1 MIPKPPMIALD
12 TRATS
17 HMSVGMLSYAR
28 AIAARVPLLA
38 PDLSFATFGS
48 GDNFDLN
55 EQVKMPLWIVR
66 NRPRLVHF
74 LCVYTP
80 RVIPAPYVVTI
91 HDLIDLH
98 YPQFGKKKVGPYYEN
113 VVAPVA
119 RGAARIIVDDEAT
132 IADCE
137 RYLGVDPKRVRVV
150 PLGIDD
156 PPEAPRFTHSR
167 PYLLYVGN
175 RRQHKDLRTLYA
187 AWRAMHTPRPI
198 DLLLSGDEDADLH
211 RREQRDDGGEIVF
224 LGERTD
230 AELRAV
236 YAGAVAY
243 VHPALREGF
252 GLPLLEAA
260 RSGTPVIAA
269 ETSIPGVLRPYVI
282 GFGAGDADALRRELN
297 GAFQRPDVARERA
310 HIAQEATRDLTW
322 DRCAQRTI
330 DVYREL
336 L

>member
-1 MIPKPPMIALD
+1 MTIALD
-12 TRATS
+12 VRATS
-17 HMSVGMLSYAR
+17 HMSVGMLNYAR
-28 AIAARVPLLA
+28 EIAARVPRLA
-38 PDLSFATFGS
+38 PDLSFTTFGS
-48 GDNFDLN
+48 GDNFDTD
-55 EQVKMPLWIVR
+55 EQIRMPLWILR
-66 NRPRLVHF
+66 NRPQLVHF
-74 LCVYTP
+74 LSVYTP
-80 RVIPAPYVVTI
+80 RVIPARYVVTI

-98 YPQFGKKKVGPYYEN
+98 YPQFGKKKVGPYYRN

-137 RYLGVDPKRVRVV
+137 RYLGVDGARIRVV
-150 PLGIDD
+150 PLGVDD
-156 PPEAPRFTHSR
+156 LPPAPAFTHRR

-198 DLLLSGDEDADLH
+198 DLLLSGDEDGNLH
-211 RREQRDDGGEIVF
+211 AREMRDDGGEIVF

-252 GLPLLEAA
+252 GLPLLEAT
-260 RSGTPVIAA
+260 RSGAPVIAA
-269 ETSIPGVLRPYVI
+269 DSAIPGVLRPYVVA
-282 GFGAGDADALRRELN
+282 FDAGDADALRRELN

-310 HIAQEATRDLTW
+310 RIAQEATQDLTW

>member
-1 MIPKPPMIALD
+1 MTIALD
-12 TRATS
+12 VRTTS
-17 HMSVGMLSYAR
+17 HMSTGMITYAH
-28 AIAARVPLLA
+28 AIAGRVPVLA
-38 PDLSFATFGS
+38 PDLTFAPFGT
-48 GDNFDLN
+48 GDNFDRA
-55 EQVKMPLWIVR
+55 EQFGMPFWIVQH
-66 NRPRLVHF
+66 RPRLVHF
-74 LCVYTP
+74 LSVYTP
-80 RVIPAPYVVTI
+80 RFIPARYVVTI

-98 YPQFGKKKVGPYYEN
+98 YPQFGKRKVGAYYRN
-113 VVAPVA
+113 LVAPVA

-137 RYLGVDPKRVRVV
+137 RFLGVNPAHVRVV

-156 PPEAPRFTHSR
+156 PAAVAPFTHPR

-187 AWRAMHTPRPI
+187 AWRAMHTPRAV
-198 DLLLSGDEDADLH
+198 DLLLSGADDPEL
-211 RREQRDDGGEIVF
+211 RMREVRDDGGRIVC
-224 LGERTD
+224 LGERSD
-230 AELRAV
+230 AELRAI

-252 GLPLLEAA
+252 GLPLLEAT
-260 RSGTPVIAA
+260 RSGAPVIAA
-269 ETSIPGVLRPYVI
+269 EPAIPGVLRPYVVA
-282 GFGAGDADALRRELN
+282 FAAGDADALRRELN

-310 HIAQEATRDLTW
+310 RIAQAATRELTW
-322 DRCAQRTI
+322 DRCAQKTI